1 MHLTT
6 CIRNVVVIVTA
17 VIINSC
23 TSNIA
28 RKSVI
33 QPHGISCERFA
44 VVEKK
49 WNNRKLPFPLY
60 DCMSPLS
67 LEEIRSVL
75 GDRCTKTEQAQFDI
89 FNDPTKL
96 SGIYELSLS
105 TKTKLT
111 DREFIEIAA
120 GMRESDILIDEICH
134 HYPFSNIGGSIVP

>member
-1 MHLTT
+1 MKTT
-6 CIRNVVVIVTA
+6 CLRNVVVIVIA

-33 QPHGISCERFA
+33 QRHGISCERFA
-44 VVEKK
+44 IVENK

-75 GDRCTKTEQAQFDI
+75 GDRCSTTERFHFQI
-89 FNDPTKL
+89 YNDPTKL

-134 HYPFSNIGGSIVP
+134 HYPFSRIGGSIVP